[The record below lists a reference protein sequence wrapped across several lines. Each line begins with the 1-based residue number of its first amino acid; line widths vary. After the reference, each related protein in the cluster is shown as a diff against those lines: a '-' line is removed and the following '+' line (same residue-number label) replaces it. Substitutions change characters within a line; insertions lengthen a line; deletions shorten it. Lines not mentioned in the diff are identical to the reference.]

1 MASDEHGQ
9 FRFFANTSLKY
20 AEMPMYKG
28 FPMGEVWIEH
38 LTQTSLTP
46 HSDLTWFIENIYHV
60 GPIRNWFGVWSEV
73 WVRSE

>member
-46 HSDLTWFIENIYHV
+46 HLDRKRIRSDALRAFSFMRI
-60 GPIRNWFGVWSEV
+60 FACSL
-73 WVRSE
+73 